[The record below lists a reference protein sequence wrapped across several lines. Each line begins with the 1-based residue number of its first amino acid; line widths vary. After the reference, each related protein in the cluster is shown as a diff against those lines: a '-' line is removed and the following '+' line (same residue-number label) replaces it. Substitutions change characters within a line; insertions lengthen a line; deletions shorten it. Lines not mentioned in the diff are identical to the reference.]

1 MLALTPAASLAA
13 HTPLPPSAEGGGGS
27 FAERMVED
35 IPPPQE
41 YSCIPRTRRIRR
53 YKKSRWRKPSAFLVS
68 SSPVLNAACPRRLCQ
83 PPWTQPSCKEP
94 HPTLRRNQL
103 QRIVPTQTPAA
114 LRERG
119 VWGERRF
126 SQRSGLSPQNL
137 CHLPHL
143 FRREREG
150 GDFSSEKSPPSQ
162 INMFLSPSTRRG
174 PRGGRS
180 SFGVGGGGGT

>member
-13 HTPLPPSAEGGGGS
+13 HTPLPPSAEGGKA
-27 FAERMVED
+27 FAPRMVED
-35 IPPPQE
+35 IPPPPQE

-68 SSPVLNAACPRRLCQ
+68 SSPVLSAACPRRLCQ

-94 HPTLRRNQL
+94 RPTLRRNHL
-103 QRIVPTQTPAA
+103 RRIVPTQTPAA

-126 SQRSGLSPQNL
+126 SQRSGLSPQRP
-137 CHLPHL
+137 LPRL
-143 FRREREG
+143 FGREREG
-150 GDFSSEKSPPSQ
+150 GDFSIEKSPPSQ
-162 INMFLSPSTRRG
+162 NSIP
-174 PRGGRS
+174 
-180 SFGVGGGGGT
+180 

>member
-1 MLALTPAASLAA
+1 MPYLFLYLIIAPFRRRRGTIRS
-13 HTPLPPSAEGGGGS
+13 TNGEGYTTLHKEHL
-27 FAERMVED
+27 F
-35 IPPPQE
+35 
-41 YSCIPRTRRIRR
+41 IPRTPRIRR

-94 HPTLRRNQL
+94 RPTLRRNQL

-126 SQRSGLSPQNL
+126 SQRSGLSPQR
-137 CHLPHL
+137 PPTPRL

-150 GDFSSEKSPPSQ
+150 GGFSTEKPPPSQ
-162 INMFLSPSTRRG
+162 FFVI
-174 PRGGRS
+174 S
-180 SFGVGGGGGT
+180 SRFQW